1 MNVVEHCLL
10 VLTGLL
16 IVWIGRWMFFHPER
30 VLKKIYGDLMPAT
43 PGRNILLRLWAS
55 LWVAIGFWTCIANL
69 IPKTF
74 WTGHFI
80 ETQIPVGALVLTCIF
95 LALRRG
101 HHPVRD

>member
-55 LWVAIGFWTCIANL
+55 LWVAIGFWTCIA
-69 IPKTF
+69 ISFPR
-74 WTGHFI
+74 HF
-80 ETQIPVGALVLTCIF
+80 G
-95 LALRRG
+95 LAILSKHRYPWERLF
-101 HHPVRD
+101 